1 MLISIGELIKRSY
14 NLYKDNFVIILKY
27 LLLLLVPAII
37 LFAFM
42 GLAMLPA
49 LAFGSA
55 MGPMMFILIPLL
67 LLVLLVITVL
77 GMWFNFALIRVIDL
91 LNKKMTVPPMKDVLK
106 EAKTVVWRG
115 FGTTILIGLYTAWP
129 LFLGLCGFAISS
141 FVLGPSIAPKIIFGL
156 IALYG
161 IFHLAY
167 FSIKLIFSVYATVID
182 NKKIKESMEL
192 SKSLTQKRW
201 WGIVG
206 RTFVPMLVVY
216 IIVLIVY
223 TILATIGEF
232 GGDTGKWIAT
242 ALYSIINFL
251 IAPYPL
257 AVVVILFDEAKKTPV
272 LTAPQA

>member
-27 LLLLLVPAII
+27 LLLLLVPAIVI
-37 LFAFM
+37 FVFM

-55 MGPMMFILIPLL
+55 MGTMMFILIPLL
-67 LLVLLVITVL
+67 LLVLLILAVL
-77 GMWFNFALIRVIDL
+77 SMWFNFALIRVIDL
-91 LNKKMTVPPMKDVLK
+91 LNKKIAVPTMKEVLK
-106 EAKTVVWRG
+106 DAKSVVWRG
-115 FGTTILIGLYTAWP
+115 FGATIIVSLYTAWP

-141 FVLGPSIAPKIIFGL
+141 FAFGASAALRVIFGL
-156 IALYG
+156 IMLYG

-167 FSIKLIFSVYATVID
+167 FSIKLVFSVYATIID
-182 NKKIKESMEL
+182 KKQIKESMSI

-201 WGIVG
+201 WSIVG
-206 RTFVPMLVVY
+206 RTFVPMLVGYVIIMIADL
-216 IIVLIVY
+216 IIVTVC
-223 TILATIGEF
+223 GFF
-232 GGDTGKWIAT
+232 GKTGGYIST
-242 ALYSIINFL
+242 TLTSLLNFL
-251 IAPYPL
+251 ITPYAL